1 MKGRSESL
9 VASALLHFVHST
21 SRGAALCYY
30 LCYVFVWPHRPTAVL
45 FLINA
50 THSSYLSSVTTIILP
65 TSLGSVPNAGKK
77 NIIREVSSFHPGVS
91 PLLRS
96 APLCYC
102 DSLNNFLLLFCLSDP
117 FDSLFSSIDAL
128 FTAITGWLIR
138 FPGSSRFE
146 TFSFQVFVS
155 VTVSISGVPTLRVS
169 CLTLRKLFT
178 QIIFWAKINIVAFI
192 VHFITPNKVKTITAL
207 TRTFL
212 KVIII

>member
-117 FDSLFSSIDAL
+117 FDSLFFVDWCFIYSDHGVIDTIPGLFSIRN
-128 FTAITGWLIR
+128 F
-138 FPGSSRFE
+138 
-146 TFSFQVFVS
+146 FVS
-155 VTVSISGVPTLRVS
+155 SFCFSNGLDLGCANFKGFLLNFAEVVYTNYFLGQDKYCSLYCSFYYSEQGKNNYRI
-169 CLTLRKLFT
+169 
-178 QIIFWAKINIVAFI
+178 
-192 VHFITPNKVKTITAL
+192 KTYL
-207 TRTFL
+207 S
-212 KVIII
+212 KSH